1 MTLRSVDKSSPPA
14 RRRLMFARYGDP
26 EGGDEIGF
34 APRLDDDDDDDKL
47 DFPRQTKQM
56 HRR

>member
-1 MTLRSVDKSSPPA
+1 
-14 RRRLMFARYGDP
+14 MFARYGDP